1 MKEQI
6 EARLATLR
14 SEFETGRAVL
24 IELDQKRASLDQ
36 TLLRISGAIQV
47 CEELLAQASPV
58 TPEGTEHGDNS

>member
-1 MKEQI
+1 MREKI

-24 IELDQKRASLDQ
+24 VELDQKRASLDQ

-47 CEELLAQASPV
+47 CEELLTQPAAAA
-58 TPEGTEHGDNS
+58 EGVDNGNNS